1 MATPAQIDANRRN
14 AQHSTGPRTPQGKER
29 SSRNA
34 TTFGLFCS
42 RLLLPDEDPAE
53 LDALRAGIFDRLDPA
68 DTLEGVSAERVV
80 AAAWRLRR
88 ALSGEAAVFARWKS
102 RRMTA
107 AQALAAQYPMEDLD
121 RLQKH
126 VAALERAMDRAV
138 AELRRLQQS
147 READGPAADGPT
159 ADGPVADGDDH
170 GDPSIAKNEP
180 DRPPQSGPPV
190 CAESEHAQGE
200 PLTAASASIEIVK
213 TNPIEPMPALEAF
226 QSEGPNEE
234 NEPNTSRVAPRTD
247 AAGGT

>member
-53 LDALRAGIFDRLDPA
+53 LDALRTGIFQRLDPA
-68 DTLEGVSAERVV
+68 DTLEGVYAERVV

-88 ALSGEAAVFARWKS
+88 ALSGEAAVFARWKAQ
-102 RRMTA
+102 RLTA

-147 READGPAADGPT
+147 RDADGPPADGPS
-159 ADGPVADGDDH
+159 ADGDDH

-213 TNPIEPMPALEAF
+213 TNPIEPTPALEAF
-226 QSEGPNEE
+226 QSGGTNEE
-234 NEPNTSRVAPRTD
+234 NEPNTSRAAPRTD